1 MFVHELQQTRSA
13 GLIRRADRARPAR
26 EAVRARR
33 AARREAR
40 RAARREARRGAAPVE
55 SHTSRFRRHRFA
67 RAA

>member
-1 MFVHELQQTRSA
+1 MYAYELQQTRAA
-13 GLIRRADRARPAR
+13 GLIRRADRARLAR

-33 AARREAR
+33 AARRET
-40 RAARREARRGAAPVE
+40 RRGAVPVE

>member
-40 RAARREARRGAAPVE
+40 RGAAPVE

>member
-1 MFVHELQQTRSA
+1 MFEYDLQQTRSA
-13 GLIRRADRARPAR
+13 ELIRRADAARLVR

-33 AARREAR
+33 AARRET
-40 RAARREARRGAAPVE
+40 RRGAAPAE